1 MPKVVVDNDM
11 SSARMSDEFLIT
23 KEFNSSTDFSQY
35 IERMANSTGS
45 YIDAVVDYCDKNDIE
60 IESVKKLLSTSLKDK
75 IKTEA
80 ESLNLVKGNKTG
92 KLPI

>member
-11 SSARMSDEFLIT
+11 TNVKMSDEYLIT
-23 KEFNSSTDFSQY
+23 KEFNSSIDFSQY
-35 IERMANSTGS
+35 IEKIGMANGS
-45 YIDAVVDYCDKNDIE
+45 YIDAVVDYCLKSDIE
-60 IESVKKLLSTSLKDK
+60 IESIKKLLSASLKDK

-80 ESLNLVKGNKTG
+80 ESLNLVKGAKTG